1 MKMVDYSVL
10 KALIMNHEPIEVI
23 DVRSKNEFAAGHIPG
38 ARSLPFD
45 ELAAPR
51 IFERLR
57 PSKQMICVVSDRGH
71 VRAGLATGIFRS
83 AGCLNAVPLVGGMK
97 DWMDRGL
104 PVRRKR
110 LPASTRDY
118 LRASTLPVIAAATA
132 AALHEFVVATLLLAI
147 AGVLLLTLK
156 SPRGKRVRKTS
167 RIGRRRD
174 MKSFIWPRNAVLLQ
188 GETS

>member
-10 KALIMNHEPIEVI
+10 KALMMNHEPVEVI

-57 PSKQMICVVSDRGH
+57 PTKQVICIVSDRGH
-71 VRAGLATGIFRS
+71 VRASLAIGIFRS

-104 PVRRKR
+104 PVRRKKLSVR
-110 LPASTRDY
+110 APDY
-118 LRASTLPVIAAATA
+118 VRAAALPVIAGATA
-132 AALHEFVVATLLLAI
+132 AASHEFIVASLLLAI

-156 SPRGKRVRKTS
+156 SPRGKRARRNS
-167 RIGRRRD
+167 RIGPKHV
-174 MKSFIWPRNAVLLQ
+174 MESFSWPRDVVVQ
-188 GETS
+188 GETP

>member
-1 MKMVDYSVL
+1 MKIVDHSAL
-10 KALIMNHEPIEVI
+10 KALMMNHDPIEVI

-45 ELAAPR
+45 ELTAPR

-57 PSKQMICVVSDRGH
+57 PTKQVICIVSDRGQ

-83 AGCLNAVPLVGGMK
+83 AGSLNAVPLVGGMK

-110 LPASTRDY
+110 LSATPRDY
-118 LRASTLPVIAAATA
+118 LRASALPVIAAATA
-132 AALHEFVVATLLLAI
+132 AALHEFVVTTLLLAI

-156 SPRGKRVRKTS
+156 SPRRKRARQTS
-167 RIGRRRD
+167 RIGRKHV
-174 MKSFIWPRNAVLLQ
+174 MKSFFWPRDAVLLQ
-188 GETS
+188 GEAL

>member
-1 MKMVDYSVL
+1 MKIVDYSVL
-10 KALIMNHEPIEVI
+10 KALITNHEPIQVI

-57 PSKQMICVVSDRGH
+57 PTKQVICIVSDRGH
-71 VRAGLATGIFRS
+71 LRAGLATGIFRS
-83 AGCLNAVPLVGGMK
+83 AGCLNAVPLIGGMK
-97 DWMDRGL
+97 DWIARGL

-110 LPASTRDY
+110 LSTRNRPH
-118 LRASTLPVIAAATA
+118 LRTLGLPVIAAATA
-132 AALHEFVVATLLLAI
+132 AALHEFIVATLLLAI

-156 SPRGKRVRKTS
+156 SPKGKPVRQIS
-167 RIGRRRD
+167 RIGGKHI
-174 MKSFIWPRNAVLLQ
+174 MKSFIWPRDAVLLQ
-188 GETS
+188 GETP